1 MLSLRWVLMISSTVK
16 PAVTRLITPV
26 ASFALRIGITPNA
39 VTWVGAIGVVVSAL
53 YFYPR
58 GQLFVGTA
66 VIFVF
71 ALSDLFDGTMAR
83 ISKSGASKWG
93 SFLDSTIDRITDSS
107 ILIGLTIYCISLDDS
122 LSVVVLVTLVT
133 GMLVPYI
140 RAKAEIY
147 AIECTSGIAERT
159 ERLMISMSA
168 IALDGL
174 GVPYVLTGGMW
185 LLAILGFITVGQRMI
200 IVKRAV
206 H

>member
-174 GVPYVLTGGMW
+174 GVPYVLAGGMW

-206 H
+206 R

>member
-206 H
+206 R

>member
-168 IALDGL
+168 IALDGS
-174 GVPYVLTGGMW
+174 GVPYVLAGGMW

-200 IVKRAV
+200 IVKRV
-206 H
+206 VR

>member
-1 MLSLRWVLMISSTVK
+1 MISSTVK

-93 SFLDSTIDRITDSS
+93 SFLDSTIDRITDLS

-174 GVPYVLTGGMW
+174 GVPYVLAGGMW

-200 IVKRAV
+200 IVKRV
-206 H
+206 VR

>member
-1 MLSLRWVLMISSTVK
+1 MISSTVK

-39 VTWVGAIGVVVSAL
+39 VTWVGAIGVVASAL
-53 YFYPR
+53 FFYPR
-58 GQLFVGTA
+58 GDLFLGTA
-66 VIFVF
+66 IIFLF

-83 ISKSGASKWG
+83 ISKAGASKWG

-107 ILIGLTIYCISLDDS
+107 ILVGITIYCISRNDGLS
-122 LSVVVLVTLVT
+122 LVILVTLVT

-147 AIECTSGIAERT
+147 GIECTAGIAERT
-159 ERLMISMSA
+159 ERLMMSMSA

-174 GVPYVLTGGMW
+174 GVPYALAGGMW
-185 LLAILGFITVGQRMI
+185 LLAILGFVTVGQRMI
-200 IVKRAV
+200 IVKRAIR
-206 H
+206 